1 MDDKTILIEE
11 IVKLLPL
18 ASWKVLEFVYFFLI
32 R

>member
-1 MDDKTILIEE
+1 MNKQALIEE

-18 ASWKVLEFVYFFLI
+18 ASWPVLEFVFYYLL